1 MQVYL
6 QNGRKMVT
14 VVVAVKI
21 NILQDEWELSCTK
34 ITLHTVN
41 SVQGKSNLVE
51 LVTKI
56 IKASTTADS
65 LPQVHIPVF
74 KKQYLQE

>member
-1 MQVYL
+1 MQVQL

-14 VVVAVKI
+14 VVVVAVKI

-41 SVQGKSNLVE
+41 SVQGKSNLGQ

-65 LPQVHIPVF
+65 LPQVHILVNT
-74 KKQYLQE
+74 Q